1 MKSLDAKIKSLCL
14 TAFVDLETLWM
25 ETSRPD
31 PEDEAKVQ
39 AHEVLRRKPEVV
51 VTKEHKQ
58 HHATFFLE
66 DDVPRWKGK
75 GRGKGRRTAQQPVVE
90 QLCVT

>member
-1 MKSLDAKIKSLCL
+1 MSRCKNGNIKSICL

-51 VTKEHKQ
+51 VTKEHMQ
-58 HHATFFLE
+58 PFFSRTMSP
-66 DDVPRWKGK
+66 D
-75 GRGKGRRTAQQPVVE
+75 GRAKDEEREEGLHKSV
-90 QLCVT
+90 L